1 MSEKEQKLET
11 QDVNEINETDQSA
24 ASDVVA
30 EEIQE
35 DIATDGVETVD
46 LAEDAE
52 AIDAFF
58 DQAKAEASSPI
69 AGINQATYNQ
79 LTKRNQ
85 QFLFDID
92 RYLIDEMPYEVRTK
106 VYEEMVETLL
116 AGQLSSQTAR
126 QIYGTPSEVAV
137 TILEQEIKAD
147 EEAVTSP
154 DWMIALDG
162 SLFLGSV
169 FTFLTGLSMMNAE
182 EGQAT
187 YMGVLTI
194 IVNYLFAGLAM
205 LMISKVIPNP
215 DAPKGE
221 RGYLRYFLVSILAM
235 LVWFV
240 AITASS
246 VWLPASINPA
256 FSGEVYMI
264 IAAATFI
271 LRYYLKKRLNIQSD
285 LF

>member
-246 VWLPASINPA
+246 VWLPASINPT